1 MELKDIKTIQ
11 EVADEYNIS
20 RQTLHGRLKNLQ
32 EGIEYRRLGER
43 QPILLS
49 PEGVKK
55 IVKSTIEDYENMSK
69 EELINIIKKGNK
81 RK

>member
-1 MELKDIKTIQ
+1 M
-11 EVADEYNIS
+11 ADEYNIS

-69 EELINIIKKGNK
+69 EELINIIKEGNK

>member
-32 EGIEYRRLGER
+32 EGIEYRKLGER

-55 IVKSTIEDYENMSK
+55 IVKSSTEDYESMSK

>member
-69 EELINIIKKGNK
+69 EQLINIIKKGNK

>member
-1 MELKDIKTIQ
+1 M
-11 EVADEYNIS
+11 
-20 RQTLHGRLKNLQ
+20 Q

-69 EELINIIKKGNK
+69 EELINIIKEGNK